1 MQHNQRKKA
10 DATYN
15 QKLAKVAAENK
26 IKSAELQLP
35 PLTEHQD
42 AVLANNLSFNCY
54 RIAKVAFKTQG
65 KRTDYLNKH
74 CSIGNVSGAVIG
86 FKGGNERALKNIG
99 LKIYCDRVKAKN
111 KFGAKTQIGHWF
123 VEVQDQQKWQE
134 AELKAQQAAA

>member
-1 MQHNQRKKA
+1 MHHNQSKKS

-15 QKLAKVAAENK
+15 QELAKVDAENK
-26 IKSAELQLP
+26 IKSAKLQLP
-35 PLTEHQD
+35 PLSENQD

-54 RIAKVAFKTQG
+54 RIAKVVFKTQG

-86 FKGGNERALKNIG
+86 FKGGNERALENIG

-111 KFGAKTQIGHWF
+111 KFGTKTQIGHWF
-123 VEVQDQQKWQE
+123 VEVQDAQKWRT
-134 AELKAQQAAA
+134 AELEAQAAA